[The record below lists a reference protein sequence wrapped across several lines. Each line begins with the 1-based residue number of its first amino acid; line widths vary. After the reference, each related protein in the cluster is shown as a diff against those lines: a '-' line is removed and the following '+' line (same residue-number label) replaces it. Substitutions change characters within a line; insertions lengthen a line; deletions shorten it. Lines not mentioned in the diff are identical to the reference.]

1 MSIRIDIPAGGP
13 LFEGH
18 FPGRPILPGVAELAL
33 IARALRPATG
43 AAAVRAIP
51 FLRFRGIVMPND
63 SLALERRSSA
73 DGAVRFDLRRGAE
86 LVANGAMLFG
96 RPHDIA
102 EPGLA
107 WELDPPSGLPRLDE
121 LLPHEPPMRFVERV
135 VALTDEGMT
144 GLARIPDECAL
155 VDQGTAPALVAL
167 EAAAQVAAVWESLR
181 RWRKEAS
188 PRPRIGYLVSVRDAT
203 LHREFITAGA
213 DLYASIRL
221 LTLSG
226 PLCTY
231 AVEVITEGALM
242 LRGVIGTYL
251 NG

>member
-33 IARALRPATG
+33 IVRALRPATG
-43 AAAVRAIP
+43 PQAVRAIP
-51 FLRFRGIVMPND
+51 FLRFRGIVVPKD
-63 SLALERRSSA
+63 SLALEGRPSA
-73 DGAVRFDLRRGAE
+73 DGGVRFALRRGAE

-96 RPHDIA
+96 QPDNMA

-107 WELDPPSGLPRLDE
+107 WAVDPPSGLPRLDE

-135 VALTDEGMT
+135 AALTDEGIT
-144 GLARIPDECAL
+144 CLARIPDECAL
-155 VDQGTAPALVAL
+155 VAQGTAPALVAL
-167 EAAAQVAAVWESLR
+167 EAAAQAAAVWESLR
-181 RWRKEAS
+181 RWREDAS
-188 PRPRIGYLVSVRDAT
+188 PQPGIGYLVSVRDAT
-203 LHREFITAGA
+203 LHRETIRAGA
-213 DLYASIRL
+213 DLYAAIRL
-221 LTLSG
+221 LTLAG

-231 AVEVITEGALM
+231 AVEVITEDALM